1 MKFGDNPDVS
11 QEDIAS
17 IFRTEHN
24 PSKKLLNVRSERK
37 SNYSFLL
44 PQHPLPRNAL
54 SPNFIA
60 LQPRKPLCPVWI
72 AFHCGQFL
80 NIEVVEG

>member
-1 MKFGDNPDVS
+1 MKFGDSPDVS
-11 QEDIAS
+11 EEAIAS

-24 PSKKLLNVRSERK
+24 PSKKLLNVGSERK

-44 PQHPLPRNAL
+44 PQPPPRNAL
-54 SPNFIA
+54 SSNYIA
-60 LQPRKPLCPVWI
+60 LQPRKPHCPVWI

-80 NIEVVEG
+80 NIEVVER